1 MEIYNSL
8 MGAKV
13 LSLPSNPKKIVELEG
28 FLTRVLDDLSV
39 NKSRYPEILI
49 SLTEAVNNAII
60 HGNKLDETK
69 VVKIGCEDKNT
80 HLCFSISDEGT
91 GFNVKEVPDPTSE
104 EHISC
109 CGGRGVFIM
118 SNLADRIQFKN
129 NGSTVEMY
137 FKCQ

>member
-1 MEIYNSL
+1 
-8 MGAKV
+8 MGANI
-13 LSLPSNPKKIVELEG
+13 LSLPSNPKRITELEG
-28 FLTRVLDDLSV
+28 YLTGILS
-39 NKSRYPEILI
+39 NMEISKERYPEMLI

-60 HGNKLDETK
+60 HGNKMDESK
-69 VVKIGCEDKNT
+69 VVQINCTDNNK
-80 HLCFSISDEGT
+80 HLCFSISDEGK

-104 EHISC
+104 EYLDC

-137 FKCQ
+137 FKCS

>member
-1 MEIYNSL
+1 
-8 MGAKV
+8 MGANV
-13 LSLPSNPKKIVELEG
+13 LTIPSNPKKIIELEG
-28 FLTRVLDDLSV
+28 FLTGVLANLNVSKD
-39 NKSRYPEILI
+39 RYPEMLI

-69 VVKIGCEDKNT
+69 TVQINCTGKKNK
-80 HLCFSISDEGT
+80 HLCFSITDEGK
-91 GFNVKEVPDPTSE
+91 GFNVKEVPDPTSNE
-104 EHISC
+104 YIDC

-137 FKCQ
+137 FKCG